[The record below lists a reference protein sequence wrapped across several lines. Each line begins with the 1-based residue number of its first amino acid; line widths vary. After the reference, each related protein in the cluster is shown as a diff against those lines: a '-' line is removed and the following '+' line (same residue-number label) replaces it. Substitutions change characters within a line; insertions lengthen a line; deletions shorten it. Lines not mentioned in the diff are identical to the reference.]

1 MYEPDSTDVKAT
13 ATGTANSAFQFTV
26 DSPDLWSPS
35 SPTLYNITVKVGS
48 DTIQSYTGFRTVS
61 RGIIDGI
68 ERPLLNG
75 EFVFWFGTLDQGFW
89 PDGIYTPPSLEAMKF
104 DIEALKAVG
113 YNMLRKHVRSSPL
126 HYKPL
131 ADLFP

>member
-1 MYEPDSTDVKAT
+1 MYEPNSTDVKAT
-13 ATGTANSAFQFTV
+13 AKGTTNSAFQFTV
-26 DSPDLWSPS
+26 DSPDLWSPT
-35 SPTLYNITVKVGS
+35 SPTLYNVTVKVGG

-61 RGIIDGI
+61 RGIVDGI

-104 DIEALKAVG
+104 DLQALKDVG
-113 YNMLRKHVRSSPL
+113 YNMLRKHVCTSAP
-126 HYKPL
+126 
-131 ADLFP
+131 AF